1 MSNYRR
7 DNSQGATWFFTVVT
21 YQRREFLCDD
31 RVRVALRSAIRK
43 VQAKYPFII
52 EAWVLLPDHFHCIW
66 TLPELDSN
74 FQLRIS
80 LLKRFVTRA
89 CSEFLHRDSL
99 STPSKRK
106 RNESTIWQRR
116 YWEHKINDEK
126 DFKHHMDY
134 IHYNPVKHELAQSP
148 IEWPYSTIHRLTKN
162 RVYPENWAINP
173 STNSSNHQNYGESP

>member
-31 RVRVALRSAIRK
+31 RVRVALRQAIRK
-43 VQAKYPFII
+43 VQTNYPFTIQ
-52 EAWVLLPDHFHCIW
+52 AWVLLPDHFHCLW
-66 TLPELDSN
+66 TLPEQDSN

-80 LLKRFVTRA
+80 LLKRFVTQA
-89 CSEFLHRDSL
+89 CSEFLHRDSS
-99 STPSKRK
+99 STASRRK

-116 YWEHKINDEK
+116 YWEHKLKTEK

-134 IHYNPVKHELAQSP
+134 IHYNPVKHGLGQSP
-148 IEWPYSTIHRLTKN
+148 VEWPYSTIHQLIKKGI
-162 RVYPENWAINP
+162 YAENWACDPDN
-173 STNSSNHQNYGESP
+173 NSKDKQTYGE